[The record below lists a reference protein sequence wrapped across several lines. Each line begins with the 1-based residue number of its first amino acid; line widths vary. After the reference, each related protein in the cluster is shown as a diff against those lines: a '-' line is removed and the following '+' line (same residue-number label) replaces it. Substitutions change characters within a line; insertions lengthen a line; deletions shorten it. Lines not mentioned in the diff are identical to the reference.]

1 MGVKRQ
7 GPSVTTLR
15 EESTVGSL
23 QCTAGPAALEAI
35 SCQLSALSQ
44 ATISTFKTTHSTLHL
59 LALRAISLLLSP
71 ICSVRLCV
79 RSLILTV
86 NVENVE
92 YTNVLNVDSRIR
104 GVREDRV

>member
-1 MGVKRQ
+1 VKRQ

-44 ATISTFKTTHSTLHL
+44 ATISTFNTSHSTLRL
-59 LALRAISLLLSP
+59 PALRPVSLLISP
-71 ICSVRLCV
+71 ISSLDMVDSTLRLC
-79 RSLILTV
+79 RLPPRRL
-86 NVENVE
+86 
-92 YTNVLNVDSRIR
+92 LWSRGQDNTFPLLQCR
-104 GVREDRV
+104 